1 MRDTEKTKEGIT
13 TSMTK
18 ELNEKS
24 KNSFFWTLPQHK
36 LLNYQ
41 TEANNRLVLMADFGT
56 GKTSLL
62 FEKAKRLLEQ
72 RLTVLVFIFEV
83 GYSSKDEDPT
93 KTCINESLLT
103 TQYKLKFSKLVQGKR
118 KLKHGVFEVI
128 GVAEKGNLH

>member
-1 MRDTEKTKEGIT
+1 
-13 TSMTK
+13 MTK

-72 RLTVLVFIFEV
+72 KLTVVVVIFEV
-83 GYSSKDEDPT
+83 GSASKDEDTT

-103 TQYKLKFSKLVQGKR
+103 TQYKLKFIKLVQGKR
-118 KLKHGVFEVI
+118 KLKHGVYEVF